1 MPEGDP
7 ATLVFGYTLERRLEA
22 LFRRGERVLDLDG
35 GGPAAARLS
44 AGGIEVVPAS
54 GAQRL
59 AAAGDGFDGAYATTG
74 RLDGADLAAASPA
87 LAAALR
93 PGASILLTWLG
104 PWPLPQV
111 LWRTLSGMGE
121 RRRGHELV
129 ARRVTRP
136 PTYPTLRQAR
146 QALGPAFQ
154 WTDGYA
160 LGVLLPD
167 ASGAG
172 WVRDH
177 PQCFAA
183 LAMMERIVRRW
194 PGLRQLGD
202 RLVLEGHR
210 AGPS

>member
-7 ATLVFGYTLERRLEA
+7 ATLVFGYTLERRLEV
-22 LFRRGERVLDLDG
+22 LFHPGARVLDLDG

-44 AGGIEVVPAS
+44 AGGIRVVPAA
-54 GAQRL
+54 GAREL

-93 PGASILLTWLG
+93 PGASVLLTWLG
-104 PWPLPQV
+104 PWPLPEV
-111 LWRTLSGMGE
+111 VRRMLTGTGE
-121 RRRGHELV
+121 RRRSHEPGARGV
-129 ARRVTRP
+129 ARP
-136 PTYPTLRQAR
+136 PTHPTLRQAR

-160 LGVLLPD
+160 LGVLLPTESR
-167 ASGAG
+167 ARWA
-172 WVRDH
+172 RDH
-177 PQCFAA
+177 PQGFAA
-183 LAMMERIVRRW
+183 LAMAERIVRRW

-202 RLVLEGHR
+202 RLVLEGRR